1 MNDAFSR
8 KVLQINNLRTYF
20 DTEDGTLKAVD
31 GVSFSVMREQSLGII
46 GESGCGKS
54 VTAQSILQI
63 VPPPGYIQSGEIL
76 YTGRGGDTTDIAQL
90 DPMGKEIHA
99 IRGKEIAIVFQ
110 EPMSSLSPV
119 HSIGDQIMEG
129 ILLHVT
135 KNKSEARE
143 IAIDMLDKVHIPNP
157 SRVIDEYPHQLS
169 GGMRQRGCIA
179 MALACNPFLLI
190 ADEPTTAIDVTIQA
204 QILELLAELQQQ
216 LHMSILY
223 ITHDLGVIA
232 ETCEDVA
239 VMYLGSIVEFGPVR
253 AVFDNPLHP
262 YTQDLLAAI
271 PDVGSRKSRLAT
283 IKGTVPTPINLPE
296 QCGYCTRCQ
305 VMTDEMNCQI
315 AIPGL
320 VEHEPKHYVR
330 CFNCSPEQEDLD
342 LH

>member
-1 MNDAFSR
+1 MDNSVFQN
-8 KVLQINNLRTYF
+8 VLQINNLRTYF

-63 VPPPGYIQSGEIL
+63 VPPPGYIQSGEIK
-76 YTGRGGDTTDIAQL
+76 YTGRDGKATDIAQL
-90 DPMGKEIHA
+90 DPRGKEIHA
-99 IRGKEIAIVFQ
+99 IRGKEIAIIFQ

-129 ILLHVT
+129 VLLHVT
-135 KNKSEARE
+135 DNKAEARE

-204 QILELLAELQQQ
+204 QVLELLSELQEQM
-216 LHMSILY
+216 HMSILY

-262 YTQDLLAAI
+262 YTKDLLDAI
-271 PDVGSRKSRLAT
+271 PDVGSRKSRLAS
-283 IKGTVPTPINLPE
+283 IKGTVPTPINLPR
-296 QCGYCTRCQ
+296 QCGYSTRCQ
-305 VMTDEMNCQI
+305 VMTDEMNCQT
-315 AIPGL
+315 AIPRL

-330 CFNCSPEQEDLD
+330 CFNCSPEQEDMA